1 MRLPRAVSRDTEATF
16 RDPAS
21 GTWIRKAVHKAEN
34 LPDLELNLLRPAQTG
49 PAKNRV
55 LLKPLVIA
63 LGKVI
68 AEVGPPA
75 LCACQSGMQNRLRHV
90 A

>member
-1 MRLPRAVSRDTEATF
+1 MKKARSEIRLREPGSEKGLAK
-16 RDPAS
+16 
-21 GTWIRKAVHKAEN
+21 GGN
-34 LPDLELNLLRPAQTG
+34 LPYLELNLLRPAQTG
-49 PAKNRV
+49 RAKNRV
-55 LLKPLVIA
+55 LLKPIVIA

-90 A
+90 T